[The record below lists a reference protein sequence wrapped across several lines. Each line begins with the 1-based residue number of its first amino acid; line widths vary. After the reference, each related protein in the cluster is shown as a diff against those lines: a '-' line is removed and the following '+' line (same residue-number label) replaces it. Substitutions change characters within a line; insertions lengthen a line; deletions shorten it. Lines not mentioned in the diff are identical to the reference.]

1 MGLKNFLMKKMM
13 QSQMKNVPAD
23 QQEQIMKMVEKD
35 PELFQK
41 IGVEIQAEMKKG
53 TDQMTAAMTVMQKHQ
68 EELKKLM

>member
-35 PELFQK
+35 PELFKK

-68 EELKKLM
+68 DELKKLM